1 MSSQKSLS
9 QKSKHST
16 SKKNVQ
22 NELRE
27 FYRVAKENPL
37 NLKNEVEIAE
47 QQYIAQKEE
56 AERRSLEYKELLQEK
71 QELDVI
77 LKGMT
82 EKLLIADKV
91 NSDFLRQI
99 TTLHNEIGAGSNE
112 LDWLKTNTNAKVE
125 NLKNDVGAIENLKK
139 KQLDSFDERIA
150 KQEEV
155 NNKIREN
162 IAKVEE
168 EIKEKKIQLEEVHSI
183 EGKKNNALIKDTAD
197 MTKFLAEL

>member
-1 MSSQKSLS
+1 MSSQKSFS

-16 SKKNVQ
+16 SRKNVQ

-27 FYRVAKENPL
+27 FYRVAKENL
-37 NLKNEVEIAE
+37 FNLKNEVDIAE

-56 AERRSLEYKELLQEK
+56 AERRNLEYKELLQDK
-71 QELDVI
+71 QELDII
-77 LKGMT
+77 LKGMN
-82 EKLLIADKV
+82 EKLLTADKI
-91 NSDFLRQI
+91 NSDLLRQI

-112 LDWLKTNTNAKVE
+112 LDWLKTNTNARVE
-125 NLKNDVGAIENLKK
+125 NLKNDVGVIENLKE
-139 KQLDSFDERIA
+139 KQIASFDERIA

-168 EIKEKKIQLEEVHSI
+168 EIKEKKMQLEEVHSI

>member
-1 MSSQKSLS
+1 MSSQKSFS

-16 SKKNVQ
+16 SRKNVQ

-27 FYRVAKENPL
+27 FYRVAKENL
-37 NLKNEVEIAE
+37 FNLKNEVDIAE

-56 AERRSLEYKELLQEK
+56 VERRNLEYKELLQDK
-71 QELDVI
+71 QELDII
-77 LKGMT
+77 LKGMN
-82 EKLLIADKV
+82 EKLLTADKI
-91 NSDFLRQI
+91 NSDLLRQI

-112 LDWLKTNTNAKVE
+112 LDWLKTNTNARVE
-125 NLKNDVGAIENLKK
+125 NLKNDVGVIENLKE
-139 KQLDSFDERIA
+139 KQIASFDERIA
-150 KQEEV
+150 KQEEI

-168 EIKEKKIQLEEVHSI
+168 EIKEKKMQLEEVHSI